1 MSAHLPELQTAGGGA
16 GNEASLGTQDRDHL
30 LTATG
35 SSPSQSVFSADAAV
49 AVLRGI
55 FQRLLPWIVPL
66 VLLAVWQAASSFG
79 WLSTR
84 VLPAPSEVVKAFWTL
99 AASGELWT
107 HVRVSAARAFIGLA
121 IGGGLGLA
129 LGLLTGSVRTAE
141 TLLDSSFQML
151 RNIPA
156 LALIPLVI
164 LWFGIDE
171 SAKLFLIAISVF
183 FPIYLNT
190 FHGIRN
196 VDPGLIEMARTYGL
210 SRWQLYRQVILPGA
224 LSSILVGLRFSLG
237 LMWVILIVAETIS
250 AQAGIGYLT
259 MNAREFLQT
268 DIVLVGILLYAALGK
283 LADVFARALEH
294 WWLRWHPGYQT
305 TKA

>member
-1 MSAHLPELQTAGGGA
+1 MTNHIRELQVTPVPGFPDFPDGVDTPGLGFRSLAGLA
-16 GNEASLGTQDRDHL
+16 WPQ
-30 LTATG
+30 
-35 SSPSQSVFSADAAV
+35 FSAAAF
-49 AVLRGI
+49 LRDLAQH
-55 FQRLLPWIVPL
+55 FLPWAVPL
-66 VLLAVWQAASSFG
+66 GLVALWQVASSLG

-84 VLPAPSEVVKAFWTL
+84 VLPAPVEVIKAAWAL
-99 AASGELWT
+99 SVSGELWT
-107 HVRVSAARAFIGLA
+107 HVKVSAWRALAGLA

-129 LGLLTGSVRTAE
+129 FGLLTGSVRFFE
-141 TLLDSSFQML
+141 TLLDSTIQMV

-171 SAKLFLIAISVF
+171 TAKLFLIAVSVF
-183 FPIYLNT
+183 FPIYINT

-196 VDPGLIEMARTYGL
+196 VDPGLIEMGRTYGL
-210 SRWQLYRQVILPGA
+210 PRWQLYREVILPGA

-268 DIVLVGILLYAALGK
+268 DVVLVGILLYALLGK
-283 LADVFARALEH
+283 LADVFARGLERY
-294 WWLRWHPGYQT
+294 WLRWHPGYQS
-305 TKA
+305 ADV

>member
-1 MSAHLPELQTAGGGA
+1 MKTQLPEVQAAGGA
-16 GNEASLGTQDRDHL
+16 AVEASLAEQDRDFL
-30 LTATG
+30 LTVAGAPPAQGASQGDALLAT
-35 SSPSQSVFSADAAV
+35 
-49 AVLRGI
+49 LRAIG
-55 FQRLLPWIVPL
+55 QRLLPWLVPVAL
-66 VLLAVWQAASSFG
+66 VVAWEAASASG

-84 VLPAPSEVVKAFWTL
+84 VLPAPGEVLKAAWAL

-107 HVRVSAARAFIGLA
+107 HLRVSAGRAL
-121 IGGGLGLA
+121 LGLA
-129 LGLLTGSVRTAE
+129 VGGSLGLVLGLLTATFRTAE
-141 TLLDSSFQML
+141 TLLDSTFQML

-171 SAKLFLIAISVF
+171 TAKLFLIAVSVF

-196 VDPGLIEMARTYGL
+196 VDPALIEMGRTYGL
-210 SRWQLYRQVILPGA
+210 SRWQLYRQVVLPGA
-224 LSSILVGLRFSLG
+224 LSSILVGLRFALG

-268 DIVLVGILLYAALGK
+268 DIVLVGILLYALLGK
-283 LADVFARALEH
+283 LADLLARALER
-294 WWLRWHPGYQT
+294 WWLRWHPGYQG
-305 TKA
+305 AQA

>member
-1 MSAHLPELQTAGGGA
+1 MTQSGHDRATAGA
-16 GNEASLGTQDRDHL
+16 VDTI
-30 LTATG
+30 
-35 SSPSQSVFSADAAV
+35 DAPGFGFLPV
-49 AVLRGI
+49 YPMNTVDPTKLVQFLRGVGK
-55 FQRLLPWIVPL
+55 RLIPWIVPL
-66 VLLAVWQAASSFG
+66 LLIAVWQLSASKG
-79 WLSTR
+79 WLSNR
-84 VLPAPSEVVKAFWTL
+84 VLPAPTDVAKAFWTL
-99 AASGELWT
+99 AASGELWM
-107 HVRVSAARAFIGLA
+107 HVKVSAARALTGLA
-121 IGGGLGLA
+121 IGGGLGLL
-129 LGLLTGSVRTAE
+129 LGLLTGSVRVAE
-141 TLLDSSFQML
+141 TLLDSSIQMV

-156 LALIPLVI
+156 LAMIPLVI

-171 SAKLFLIAISVF
+171 SAKLFLIAVSVF

-210 SRWQLYRQVILPGA
+210 NRWQLYTQVILPGA

-268 DIVLVGILLYAALGK
+268 DIVLVGILLYALLGK
-283 LADVFARALEH
+283 LADLFARGLEH
-294 WWLRWHPGYQT
+294 YWLRWHPGYQN
-305 TKA
+305 AQ

>member
-1 MSAHLPELQTAGGGA
+1 MTTSQTFREAPVTPVPDTIDAPGWGFLPTRP
-16 GNEASLGTQDRDHL
+16 LGPL
-30 LTATG
+30 LGQALR
-35 SSPSQSVFSADAAV
+35 AV
-49 AVLRGI
+49 G
-55 FQRLLPWIVPL
+55 QRSLPWLVP
-66 VLLAVWQAASSFG
+66 VLLLVVWQLSSSLG

-84 VLPAPSEVVKAFWTL
+84 VLPAPSAVVAAFWTL
-99 AASGELWT
+99 AVSGELWT
-107 HVRVSAARAFIGLA
+107 HVKVSAGRALIGLA
-121 IGGGLGLA
+121 IGGGLGLL
-129 LGLLTGSVRTAE
+129 LGLLTGSVRFFE
-141 TLLDSSFQML
+141 TLLDSSVQMV

-171 SAKLFLIAISVF
+171 AAKLFLISVAVF

-196 VDPGLIEMARTYGL
+196 VDPGLIEMGRTYGL
-210 SRWQLYRQVILPGA
+210 SRWGLYTQIILPGA

-268 DIVLVGILLYAALGK
+268 DVVLVGILLYAALGK
-283 LADVFARALEH
+283 LADVFARSLETY
-294 WWLRWHPGYQT
+294 WLRWHPGYQT
-305 TKA
+305 

>member
-1 MSAHLPELQTAGGGA
+1 L
-16 GNEASLGTQDRDHL
+16 
-30 LTATG
+30 
-35 SSPSQSVFSADAAV
+35 
-49 AVLRGI
+49 
-55 FQRLLPWIVPL
+55 
-66 VLLAVWQAASSFG
+66 
-79 WLSTR
+79 
-84 VLPAPSEVVKAFWTL
+84 
-99 AASGELWT
+99 
-107 HVRVSAARAFIGLA
+107 
-121 IGGGLGLA
+121 
-129 LGLLTGSVRTAE
+129 
-141 TLLDSSFQML
+141 LLDSSFQML

-171 SAKLFLIAISVF
+171 TAKVFLIAVSVF
-183 FPIYLNT
+183 FPVYLNT

-196 VDPGLIEMARTYGL
+196 VDPGLIEMGRSYGL
-210 SRWQLYRQVILPGA
+210 AGWPLYRHVILPGA

-283 LADVFARALEH
+283 LADLAARALER
-294 WWLRWHPGYQT
+294 WWLRWHPGYMN
-305 TKA
+305 